1 MISNMFVDRIE
12 SDLSTPRQAKTDH
25 GSILR
30 TQAEAAERFAAACAN
45 LPGVR
50 VLRDVALNEVSLS
63 FGDRTQDIHD
73 RLYRRGHR
81 VRLTE
86 WRTQKMLRVSF
97 TDHKMAEGLAA
108 ELFDSLAYILGEM
121 AVADARIW

>member
-1 MISNMFVDRIE
+1 MLLDRINTD
-12 SDLSTPRQAKTDH
+12 SAAQGQAKTDH

-30 TQAEAAERFAAACAN
+30 TQAEAAERFATACAN

-50 VLRDVALNEVSLS
+50 VLRDVSLNEVSLS
-63 FGDRTQDIHD
+63 FGGRTQEIQD
-73 RLYRRGHR
+73 RLYQRGHR

-86 WRTQKMLRVSF
+86 WRAQKMLRVPF

-121 AVADARIW
+121 AIADARVW

>member
-1 MISNMFVDRIE
+1 MLLDRID
-12 SDLSTPRQAKTDH
+12 SDSAARRQVTTDH

-30 TQAEAAERFAAACAN
+30 AQAEASARFAAACET
-45 LPGVR
+45 LPGAR
-50 VLRDVALNEVSLS
+50 VLRDVALGEVSLS
-63 FGDRTQDIHD
+63 FGDATQEIHD

-86 WRTQKMLRVSF
+86 WRTQKMLRIPF

-121 AVADARIW
+121 AIADARVW